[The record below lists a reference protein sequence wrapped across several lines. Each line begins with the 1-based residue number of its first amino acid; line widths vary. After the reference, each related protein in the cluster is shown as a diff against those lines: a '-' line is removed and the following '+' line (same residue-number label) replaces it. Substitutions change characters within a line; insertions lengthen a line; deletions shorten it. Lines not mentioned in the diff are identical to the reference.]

1 MVDVVRAAGG
11 VVWRLAAAEADGD
24 VLGVEVVVVHRPKYD
39 DWSFPKGKC
48 DPGERDEDAARRE
61 VEEETGLRCQLG
73 DELPPVEYVD
83 GDRRRKTVR
92 YWAMTVVSATP
103 RSPDDEVD
111 ATRWLPAGEA
121 QALLSYDADRSVLQS
136 LLNVLEGV

>member
-1 MVDVVRAAGG
+1 
-11 VVWRLAAAEADGD
+11 VWRLAAAEGDSD
-24 VLGVEVVVVHRPKYD
+24 VLGIEVVVVHRPKYD

-48 DPGERDEDAARRE
+48 DPGERDEDAALRE

-83 GDRRRKTVR
+83 GDRRRKVVR

-121 QALLSYDADRSVLQS
+121 QVLLTYDADRSVLES
-136 LLNVLEGV
+136 LLRVLDGV